1 MTDEIIID
9 EAHRIQYNARVG
21 AILDRWNKIWL
32 REARKLDLEPLRD
45 VHLED
50 AATLLGITYEE
61 AYARR
66 REPLLQRARHQAKTL
81 SFGFRY
87 AKPFTITDFK
97 RYASGKPY
105 LRHEPDGSHLRHVMG
120 YLRMF
125 GFVVKEQDRVVHVK
139 PSVLLD
145 NIVWEAFMRD
155 IVVKSR

>member
-9 EAHRIQYNARVG
+9 EAHRIQYNARIG

-32 REARKLDLEPLRD
+32 REARKRDLEPLRD

-66 REPLLQRARHQAKTL
+66 RERVVQHARATAKVLT
-81 SFGFRY
+81 FGLRLRP
-87 AKPFTITDFK
+87 KPFTITDFK
-97 RYASGKPY
+97 RYASGEPY
-105 LRHEPDGSHLRHVMG
+105 LRHVARAPQA
-120 YLRMF
+120 F
-125 GFVVKEQDRVVHVK
+125 GAAPYVAKEQDRVVHTK

-145 NIVWEAFMRD
+145 NIAWEAFMRD